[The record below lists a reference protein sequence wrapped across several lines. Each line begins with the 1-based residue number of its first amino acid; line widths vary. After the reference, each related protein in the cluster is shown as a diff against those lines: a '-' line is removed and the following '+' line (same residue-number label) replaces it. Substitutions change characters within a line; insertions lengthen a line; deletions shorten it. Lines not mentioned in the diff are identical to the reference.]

1 MDTLERAKIL
11 LIAAKDLL
19 EKQEN
24 SGYVLNL
31 LRETVFYDG
40 AECDGSCLKDDI
52 EYWLEELEE

>member
-31 LRETVFYDG
+31 LRETIFYDE
-40 AECDGSCLKDDI
+40 AECDGSCLKNDI
-52 EYWLEELEE
+52 EYWLEESEE